1 MGLCLFLTQSHNY
14 FSEVNCKGIF
24 IVTKLLTVQILP
36 GDY

>member
-1 MGLCLFLTQSHNY
+1 MGLRLFLAQPHSY